1 MKILLTTILCLLLCL
16 PAFADQQTTVLQE
29 NVTLGKASA
38 ALPFIDGSNDAAYE
52 KQLNALIRQTATG
65 LAKEVGGGSVDY
77 QVKLNRPSL
86 VSLLLTATNGERV
99 AYAGLNLD
107 LTTGKEFTVTDF
119 FVDNEQVQQALG
131 DYGKVLFA
139 EDGFYLQ
146 ERKYGA
152 YTSFVPYNK
161 VLDHMRI
168 GEAGRIMQVARLTA
182 AASGKTL
189 VLSKP
194 GLLALKLASNPS
206 TGYSWHM
213 SADKA
218 TVVKVGS
225 TFIIPREEEE
235 RMATGVVGTE
245 ILFLNVQKPGTYKVQ
260 MEYKRPWERISLDK
274 FSFTIVVKG
283 A

>member
-1 MKILLTTILCLLLCL
+1 MKILLTSILLLLLSL

-29 NVTLGKASA
+29 QATLGKASA
-38 ALPFIDGSNDAAYE
+38 TLPYIDGSNDAAYE
-52 KQLNALIRQTATG
+52 KQLNVLIRETATK
-65 LAKEVGGGSVDY
+65 LSKEVGGGSVSY
-77 QVKLNRPSL
+77 EVKLNRPSL
-86 VSLLLTATNGERV
+86 VSLLLTASNGGKQ

-119 FVDNEQVQQALG
+119 FVDKEQVQQALG
-131 DYGKVLFA
+131 DYDKVLFA

-146 ERKYGA
+146 QQKYGA
-152 YTSFVPYNK
+152 YNSFVSYNK
-161 VLDHMRI
+161 LLDHMRI

-189 VLSKP
+189 VLDKP

-206 TGYSWHM
+206 TGYSWQM
-213 SADKA
+213 SANSA
-218 TVVKVGS
+218 AVVRVGS

-235 RMATGVVGTE
+235 RVATGVAGTE
-245 ILFLNVQKPGTYKVQ
+245 ILFLNVQQPGTYTVQ

-274 FSFTIVVKG
+274 FTFTII
-283 A
+283 AR

>member
-1 MKILLTTILCLLLCL
+1 MKILLTSILLLLLSL

-29 NVTLGKASA
+29 QATLGKASA
-38 ALPFIDGSNDAAYE
+38 TLPYIDGSNDAAYE
-52 KQLNALIRQTATG
+52 KQLNVLIRETATK
-65 LAKEVGGGSVDY
+65 LSKEVGGGSVSY
-77 QVKLNRPSL
+77 EVKLNRPSL
-86 VSLLLTATNGERV
+86 VSLLLTASNGGKQ

-131 DYGKVLFA
+131 DYDKVLFA

-146 ERKYGA
+146 QQKYGA
-152 YTSFVPYNK
+152 YNSFVPYNK
-161 VLDHMRI
+161 LLDHMRI

-189 VLSKP
+189 VLDKP

-206 TGYSWHM
+206 TGYSWQM
-213 SADKA
+213 RANSTA
-218 TVVKVGS
+218 VVRVGS

-235 RMATGVVGTE
+235 RVATGVAGTE
-245 ILFLNVQKPGTYKVQ
+245 ILFLNVQQPGTYTVQ

-274 FSFTIVVKG
+274 FTFTII
-283 A
+283 AR

>member
-29 NVTLGKASA
+29 HATLGKASA
-38 ALPFIDGSNDAAYE
+38 VLPYIDGSNDAAYE
-52 KQLNALIRQTATG
+52 KQLNALVRETATA
-65 LAKEVGGGSVDY
+65 LSKKVGGGSVNY
-77 QVKLNRPSL
+77 EVKLNRPSL
-86 VSLLLTATNGERV
+86 VGILLTATNGERV

-119 FVDNEQVQQALG
+119 FVDKEQVQQALG
-131 DYGKVLFA
+131 DYSKVLFA
-139 EDGFYLQ
+139 EEGFYLQ
-146 ERKYGA
+146 EQKYGA
-152 YTSFVPYNK
+152 YTNFVPYNK

-189 VLSKP
+189 VMEKP

-206 TGYSWHM
+206 TGYSWQV
-213 SADKA
+213 SADSA
-218 TVVKVGS
+218 AVVRVGS

-235 RMATGVVGTE
+235 RMATGVAGTE
-245 ILFLNVQKPGTYKVQ
+245 ILFLNANEPGTYKVQ

>member
-1 MKILLTTILCLLLCL
+1 MKTLLTTILLLMLSL

-29 NVTLGKASA
+29 QAPLGKASVT
-38 ALPFIDGSNDAAYE
+38 LPYIDGSNDAAYE
-52 KQLNALIRQTATG
+52 KQLNSLIREAATK
-65 LAKEVGGGSVDY
+65 LSKEVGGGSVSY
-77 QVKLNRPSL
+77 EVKLNRPSL
-86 VSLLLTATNGERV
+86 VSLLLTASNGGKQ

-119 FVDNEQVQQALG
+119 FVDKEQVQQALS
-131 DYGKVLFA
+131 DYDKVLFA

-146 ERKYGA
+146 QQKYGA
-152 YTSFVPYNK
+152 YNSFVPYNK
-161 VLDHMRI
+161 LLDHMRI

-189 VLSKP
+189 VLDKP

-206 TGYSWHM
+206 TGYSWQM
-213 SADKA
+213 CANSTA
-218 TVVKVGS
+218 VVRVGS

-235 RMATGVVGTE
+235 RVATGVAGTE
-245 ILFLNVQKPGTYKVQ
+245 ILFLNVQQPGTYKVQ

-274 FSFTIVVKG
+274 FTFTII
-283 A
+283 AR